1 MSEIEPQGVLLQVAY
16 DGTHFRG
23 WATQKNERTIEDT
36 LKGAIAAVDA
46 RASAPRGTSRTDAGV
61 HAEAQMVAFDASLPL
76 PPRGWVLAINQHLPD
91 DVCVRAARLAPR
103 GYAPRFSAKTKRY
116 RYRLLLDRI
125 RDPLVMHRAWRIG
138 FALDIEKMRREAAA
152 IVGTHDFA
160 AFRSAH
166 DERRETTRTV
176 TRVAIEPD
184 DMHGLHHGHR
194 ILSIVVEGN
203 AFLHN
208 MVRILVGTLVDIGR
222 GQLPEGTIVR
232 ALEGRE
238 RRLAG
243 ATAPGHGLTLESI
256 ELLLPNEVGEPWPQ

>member
-1 MSEIEPQGVLLQVAY
+1 MSEIEPRGVLLQVAY
-16 DGTHFRG
+16 DGTNFRG
-23 WATQKNERTIEDT
+23 WATQKGERTVEET
-36 LKGAIAAVDA
+36 LKGAISAVDA

-61 HAEAQMVAFDASLPL
+61 HAEAQMVAFDAKLPL

-91 DVCVRAARLAPR
+91 DVCVRAARLVPT
-103 GYAPRFSAKTKRY
+103 GYAPRFSAKLKRY

-138 FALDIEKMRREAAA
+138 FELDIEKMRREAAV

-160 AFRSAH
+160 AFRSAS
-166 DERRETTRTV
+166 DERKETVRTV
-176 TRVAIEPD
+176 SRAILEPTD
-184 DMHGLHHGHR
+184 DIHARGR

-203 AFLHN
+203 AFMHN
-208 MVRILVGTLVDIGR
+208 MVRILVGTLVDIARGR
-222 GQLPEGTIVR
+222 LPEGSMAR

-243 ATAPGHGLTLESI
+243 ATAPGHGLTLEAT
-256 ELLLPNEVGEPWPQ
+256 ELLLPEEGVSEPWPQ